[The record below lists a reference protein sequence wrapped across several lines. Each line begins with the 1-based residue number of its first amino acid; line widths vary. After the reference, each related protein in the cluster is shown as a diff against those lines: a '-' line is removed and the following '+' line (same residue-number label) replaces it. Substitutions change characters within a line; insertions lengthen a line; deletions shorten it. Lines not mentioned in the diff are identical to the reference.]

1 MFKDETENN
10 IKSNVYALVWLK
22 LIKYLDINPMMLI
35 KSYQNFSAIV
45 YKFHIVHK
53 FIL

>member
-22 LIKYLDINPMMLI
+22 LIKYLDINPMNLI
-35 KSYQNFSAIV
+35 KLYQNVFQAV
-45 YKFHIVHK
+45 
-53 FIL
+53 